1 MFAKMADKST
11 TKELIEEAHL
21 LVGSQDILWSGLDNG
36 CMKNSS
42 VKNCLTLVTASC
54 IKLARRSLD
63 IAGYFSLF

>member
-11 TKELIEEAHL
+11 TKELMEEGH

-42 VKNCLTLVTASC
+42 VKNCLTLATASC
-54 IKLARRSLD
+54 IKLALR
-63 IAGYFSLF
+63 